1 MDQFGIPEK
10 RYLTHDGIPLSYWVS
25 RPNPAKDS
33 GVTLCLANGIGI
45 SRLVWQDVVTAFR
58 ERYTLLFWDYRSF
71 YRSATPPDPS
81 HLRLEHHARDVAGL
95 LALEKLERVVMIGWS
110 MGVQVSLES
119 WRFAGA
125 RQVGFVLMNGTSGR
139 TFDTAFGLPGLIY
152 WIPPLTEY
160 LSRRHPHHLNRVLPN
175 VFRKE
180 LSGVMQ
186 TAGVVARNVDRV
198 LLERILEEYA
208 QLDFGVYFY
217 ILNSLGRH
225 APAHLGRIQ
234 VPALVLVGGEDT
246 FTPPLAGKVLR
257 SSLPLAELERIEH
270 GTHYMILEFQQEI
283 RKLIEVFLENRVK
296 PFLESGSVQWSPAEA
311 EGPTI
316 ELEKQDVDSESESDA
331 EGDQNRHPRTRERL
345 RSRLHALQQSGISR
359 SLREALREGWR
370 GPKAQTKK
378 TEL

>member
-10 RYLTHDGIPLSYWVS
+10 RFVTHDGIPLSYWIS
-25 RPNPAKDS
+25 RPDPSRDS
-33 GVTLCLANGIGI
+33 GLTLCLANGIGI
-45 SRLVWQDVVTAFR
+45 SRLVWQDIVTAFR
-58 ERYTLLFWDYRSF
+58 DRCTLLFWDYRSF

-81 HLRLEHHARDVAGL
+81 QLKLECHARDAAGL
-95 LALEKLERVVMIGWS
+95 LAHEKLEQVVMIGWS

-119 WRFAGA
+119 WRFAGH

-139 TFDTAFGLPGLIY
+139 TFDTAFGVPGLIY

-160 LSRRHPHHLNRVLPN
+160 LSRKHPHHLNRVLPN
-175 VFRKE
+175 VFRRE

-225 APAHLGRIQ
+225 APAHLGRIK
-234 VPALVLVGGEDT
+234 VPALVLVGSEDT

-257 SSLPLAELERIEH
+257 SALPLAELERIEH

-283 RKLIEVFLENRVK
+283 RKLIEGFLENRVR
-296 PFLESGSVQWSPAEA
+296 PFLQSGSVQWSPAEA
-311 EGPTI
+311 EGSTL
-316 ELEKQDVDSESESDA
+316 EVEQQDLEKNDESSDA
-331 EGDQNRHPRTRERL
+331 EGQGRLRRARARL
-345 RSRLHALQQSGISR
+345 RSRLQSLQQSGLSS
-359 SLREALREGWR
+359 SLREALREGWQ
-370 GPKAQTKK
+370 GPQSPPKK
-378 TEL
+378 TDL